1 MDRRLALFV
10 SIALLTGVVIPIA
23 AYLAFNVLAQMNVTT
38 RILPVPTTPSSGE
51 RGAESELSSYE
62 ELVELLSRT
71 LNYKKHVASLLRLYY
86 TKAAVPVELPAI
98 TDIQVFGLTT
108 SRAAQA
114 LQETATTRVSWTNV
128 QVAGIDEPDIVK
140 ANEKIIATASSR
152 EVFLVSVQ
160 GKKVVGNV
168 VVEESS
174 IQGLFL
180 RGNRL
185 VIIARSIEETKMSLI
200 LGTNVTM
207 FAPSEY
213 TSIYVVDVSDPEEP
227 NPLTRIRIGGSLL
240 SARLL
245 GEVVYV
251 VANQPAVEGES
262 ELLIPVVNA
271 RAVSAEN
278 IIITGAL
285 GEVYANILSIN
296 VTGLEYA
303 VRSVLMPA
311 GSRLYMSYE
320 KLYIV
325 SSTQPSIVDLYRN
338 VVEAA
343 ARLLPLDVSGKIK
356 VYVEG
361 GDLTSAYSHL
371 VEYINGVDK
380 PEEFLEKVRRELEL
394 VELSDYT
401 HIYVLGVRGLG
412 IDYIGS
418 VTVEGRVLDQFAI
431 EEYDGYFVV
440 ATTVNSYKVSLGY
453 VVVTSQLPSVEQGA
467 TILICRGTECVDRTV
482 PVRYVNVSSEVMPGK
497 NIYMHP
503 YVSVSDS
510 DNRVY
515 VVSLDSL
522 TIRGVLKHLASGERI
537 YAARLIK
544 NTLFLVTF
552 RQVDPLFA
560 IDLSNPENPKVLGYL
575 KIPGFSEYLH
585 PLPGDTLLGVG
596 REDPSNLKISL
607 FDVKNPANMSEVVKI
622 VINMASS
629 PALQDHHAVTVD
641 PDYNHVYIPIA
652 LYRAM
657 RGEEPTGIAVVYFEN
672 SALQLKAIL
681 SHPGATR
688 ALYIGNELY
697 TVSSSSIRVF
707 NVESLELILEIPLK

>member
-1 MDRRLALFV
+1 
-10 SIALLTGVVIPIA
+10 
-23 AYLAFNVLAQMNVTT
+23 
-38 RILPVPTTPSSGE
+38 
-51 RGAESELSSYE
+51 
-62 ELVELLSRT
+62 
-71 LNYKKHVASLLRLYY
+71 
-86 TKAAVPVELPAI
+86 
-98 TDIQVFGLTT
+98 
-108 SRAAQA
+108 
-114 LQETATTRVSWTNV
+114 
-128 QVAGIDEPDIVK
+128 
-140 ANEKIIATASSR
+140 
-152 EVFLVSVQ
+152 
-160 GKKVVGNV
+160 
-168 VVEESS
+168 
-174 IQGLFL
+174 
-180 RGNRL
+180 
-185 VIIARSIEETKMSLI
+185 
-200 LGTNVTM
+200 
-207 FAPSEY
+207 
-213 TSIYVVDVSDPEEP
+213 
-227 NPLTRIRIGGSLL
+227 
-240 SARLL
+240 
-245 GEVVYV
+245 
-251 VANQPAVEGES
+251 
-262 ELLIPVVNA
+262 
-271 RAVSAEN
+271 
-278 IIITGAL
+278 
-285 GEVYANILSIN
+285 
-296 VTGLEYA
+296 
-303 VRSVLMPA
+303 
-311 GSRLYMSYE
+311 
-320 KLYIV
+320 
-325 SSTQPSIVDLYRN
+325 
-338 VVEAA
+338 
-343 ARLLPLDVSGKIK
+343 
-356 VYVEG
+356 
-361 GDLTSAYSHL
+361 
-371 VEYINGVDK
+371 
-380 PEEFLEKVRRELEL
+380 
-394 VELSDYT
+394 
-401 HIYVLGVRGLG
+401 
-412 IDYIGS
+412 
-418 VTVEGRVLDQFAI
+418 
-431 EEYDGYFVV
+431 
-440 ATTVNSYKVSLGY
+440 
-453 VVVTSQLPSVEQGA
+453 PSVEQGA